1 MQKSASTKQRANLA
15 SREGIATTAITTATT
30 TAPRPLVRAKVIADL
45 LDVSS
50 RCVALWAQNGIIPCV
65 RIGGT
70 LRFDL
75 DAVMREINKPAEA
88 AVRDAE

>member
-1 MQKSASTKQRANLA
+1 MQKSASTKQRANPA
-15 SREGIATTAITTATT
+15 SREGIITTATT

-45 LDVSS
+45 LDVSN

-65 RIGGT
+65 RVGGT

-75 DAVMREINKPAEA
+75 DAVMREINKPTEAA